1 MNDKLHGMGS
11 FGRDD
16 LSLLQRFAIQCGI
29 SLRNAG
35 SSATFQSASPTVG
48 QSGAVLTPQFGPKSA
63 AAAAAAASQD
73 RAGRSSSP
81 DIPHSPEA
89 PLGSSRRSRRKQRT
103 EDVGSQ
109 CNLLNAP
116 PLTKLKK
123 EHGLT
128 KHGSRAN
135 DTANDTDETLT
146 KHGSRA
152 GGGGANDG
160 VNESALPHVVHERY
174 QESVAAA
181 AAKAQA
187 SVLDAHHGARAHN
200 DARAR
205 PPDGSQM
212 NGSGGR
218 MLAMTPR
225 AARLFEDGMPSAPQ
239 ECIPP
244 APHTPPP
251 RSSHTP
257 PPPPPRTPSTS
268 LTAGDQHGDRREVS
282 WRAGQGTGGS
292 SGRRDPNPDHDGAM
306 SGAMSV
312 VGKASRT

>member
-48 QSGAVLTPQFGPKSA
+48 PSGAVLIPQFGPKSA

-109 CNLLNAP
+109 CNLLDAP

-128 KHGSRAN
+128 KH
-135 DTANDTDETLT
+135 ELT
-146 KHGSRA
+146 KHGPRA

-160 VNESALPHVVHERY
+160 ANESALPHVVHERY

-187 SVLDAHHGARAHN
+187 SVLDAHHGAHAHN

-205 PPDGSQM
+205 PPDGPQM

-268 LTAGDQHGDRREVS
+268 LTAGDRHGDRREVS
-282 WRAGQGTGGS
+282 WRAEQGTGGS

-306 SGAMSV
+306 PGAMSV

>member
-48 QSGAVLTPQFGPKSA
+48 QSGAVLIPQFGPKSA

-109 CNLLNAP
+109 CNLLDAP

-128 KHGSRAN
+128 KHGP
-135 DTANDTDETLT
+135 
-146 KHGSRA
+146 RA

-160 VNESALPHVVHERY
+160 ANDSALPHVVHERY

-187 SVLDAHHGARAHN
+187 SVLDAHHGAHAHN

-268 LTAGDQHGDRREVS
+268 LTAGDRHGDRREVS
-282 WRAGQGTGGS
+282 WRAGQETGGS

>member
-1 MNDKLHGMGS
+1 MGS

-48 QSGAVLTPQFGPKSA
+48 QSGAVLIPQFGPKSA

-109 CNLLNAP
+109 CNLLDAP

-128 KHGSRAN
+128 KHGP
-135 DTANDTDETLT
+135 
-146 KHGSRA
+146 RA

-187 SVLDAHHGARAHN
+187 SVLDAHHGAHAHN

-205 PPDGSQM
+205 PPDGAQM

-225 AARLFEDGMPSAPQ
+225 AARLFEDGM
-239 ECIPP
+239 C
-244 APHTPPP
+244 
-251 RSSHTP
+251 
-257 PPPPPRTPSTS
+257 
-268 LTAGDQHGDRREVS
+268 
-282 WRAGQGTGGS
+282 
-292 SGRRDPNPDHDGAM
+292 
-306 SGAMSV
+306 
-312 VGKASRT
+312 SR